1 MFADPPY
8 NVAIDVGRIRYRE
21 FAMGCSEMS
30 EVESMTFL
38 KTVFDRLAE
47 HTIELQRV
55 MDNPRFLL
63 TGECEPLSAGRRVR
77 IYASRGPYV
86 CLTEI
91 AGALFAAL

>member
-8 NVAIDVGRIRYRE
+8 NVAIDGNVCGLGRIRHRE

-55 MDNPRFLL
+55 MDNPRFGTLRPRMVNLPGAYSLL
-63 TGECEPLSAGRRVR
+63 
-77 IYASRGPYV
+77 
-86 CLTEI
+86 
-91 AGALFAAL
+91 

>member
-30 EVESMTFL
+30 EVEFMTFL

-55 MDNPRFLL
+55 MDNPCRRSLIDWSK
-63 TGECEPLSAGRRVR
+63 LSGHVLPNHPRR
-77 IYASRGPYV
+77 
-86 CLTEI
+86 
-91 AGALFAAL
+91 